1 MLATTGGTGARNL
14 LLFLKD
20 HVKMAPISVA
30 RLPKIMSGRIAPPS
44 VFPMRHPTNNPGIAA
59 GVNTGRIVS
68 AVLPQNGS
76 APLQKPVMHRQQSVR
91 HRWQQSWLPVPG
103 KALCYLSFSL
113 FSSPLVLFYEW
124 KVTNTRFI
132 FAQQW
137 VRRPWLH
144 GHLTNAAEGIYSKYM
159 TLRRKSAK
167 PL

>member
-1 MLATTGGTGARNL
+1 MMLATTGGTGARNL

-68 AVLPQNGS
+68 AS
-76 APLQKPVMHRQQSVR
+76 AKRICTSPKASDAPTSVR

-132 FAQQW
+132 FAQQ
-137 VRRPWLH
+137 
-144 GHLTNAAEGIYSKYM
+144 
-159 TLRRKSAK
+159 
-167 PL
+167 

>member
-1 MLATTGGTGARNL
+1 MMLATTGGTGARNL

-44 VFPMRHPTNNPGIAA
+44 VFPMRHPINNPGIAA

-68 AVLPQNGS
+68 AS
-76 APLQKPVMHRQQSVR
+76 AKRICTSPVMHRQQSVR
-91 HRWQQSWLPVPG
+91 HRWQRSWLPVPG

-132 FAQQW
+132 FAQQ
-137 VRRPWLH
+137 
-144 GHLTNAAEGIYSKYM
+144 
-159 TLRRKSAK
+159 
-167 PL
+167 